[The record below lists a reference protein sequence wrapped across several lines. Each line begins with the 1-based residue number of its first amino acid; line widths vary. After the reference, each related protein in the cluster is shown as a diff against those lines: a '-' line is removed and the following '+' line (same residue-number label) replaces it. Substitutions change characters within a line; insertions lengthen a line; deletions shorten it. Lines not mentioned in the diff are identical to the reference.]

1 MEEENIE
8 RTETKQEQGKVS
20 LARKV
25 SRMEHLLHRYY
36 TAGAHR
42 HGSVGDPLR
51 GQGRVLALLSAK
63 PETTQREL
71 SFLLD
76 MRQQSLSELLSK
88 LEEKGYV
95 TREKSADDGRVT
107 VVRLTEAGAEA
118 APNPDEMEQQ
128 ADALDCL
135 DDEERAQFEKTV
147 EKITAS
153 LEEKLTAM
161 GIDPNTPPRPP
172 RGSDGPRGPRGGR
185 DDRGPRGPRDDRG
198 PRGPRDDRG
207 YRGDH
212 DDRGPRPGRG
222 ARDERGFRG
231 GRDER
236 GGFGGR
242 GGRDS
247 HDDRGG
253 FRGGRDDRGFRGGRD
268 ERGGYGGRGG
278 HGPQE
283 RKFNRN
289 GSDE

>member
-107 VVRLTEAGAEA
+107 RA
-118 APNPDEMEQQ
+118 AQ
-128 ADALDCL
+128 
-135 DDEERAQFEKTV
+135 QFEHILPAV
-147 EKITAS
+147 RNEIYQAGRMEKGACRQCEAM
-153 LEEKLTAM
+153 EE
-161 GIDPNTPPRPP
+161 
-172 RGSDGPRGPRGGR
+172 
-185 DDRGPRGPRDDRG
+185 
-198 PRGPRDDRG
+198 
-207 YRGDH
+207 
-212 DDRGPRPGRG
+212 G
-222 ARDERGFRG
+222 AF
-231 GRDER
+231 
-236 GGFGGR
+236 
-242 GGRDS
+242 
-247 HDDRGG
+247 
-253 FRGGRDDRGFRGGRD
+253 
-268 ERGGYGGRGG
+268 Y
-278 HGPQE
+278 
-283 RKFNRN
+283 
-289 GSDE
+289 